1 MSVTRVH
8 HVPAFVMHC
17 IPWRETSLIVE
28 LFSLTHGRITAVA
41 KGAKRRG
48 SNLRGVLQQFAPL
61 SVSFSGKNDVKT
73 LTQADWMGGIA
84 PLSGDGLMCGFYLNE
99 LILRLTA
106 PADPH
111 PNLYNAYTHALE
123 ALSHL
128 STSAHTEA
136 VLRRFEWA
144 LLQEI
149 GLAPSPFF
157 DVDQQPIQVD
167 SHYECWAD
175 RGFTKLHHH
184 PLNHLEN
191 KHITNQHNSI
201 HTLQGG
207 NSTTKEIAQNVQAL
221 LTQKSA
227 GAINYAE
234 TTHQPIIRGHTLQ
247 QLAHGA
253 LVSDPA
259 CLRDC
264 KRLMRYLLRHHLGGK
279 TLRTRELMIALAHLF

>member
-1 MSVTRVH
+1 MSVVRVH

-17 IPWRETSLIVE
+17 IAWRETSLIVE

-111 PNLYNAYTHALE
+111 PHLYNAYTHALE
-123 ALSHL
+123 ALNHL
-128 STSAHTEA
+128 STNAHTEA

-157 DVDQQPIQVD
+157 DVDQQAIQID

-175 RGFTKLHHH
+175 RGFTKLHH
-184 PLNHLEN
+184 NHLNPSEARQN
-191 KHITNQHNSI
+191 NPI
-201 HTLQGG
+201 HALQGSSSAT
-207 NSTTKEIAQNVQAL
+207 NEIIQNVQAL
-221 LTQKSA
+221 LTQKQSSSTSCTDA
-227 GAINYAE
+227 
-234 TTHQPIIRGHTLQ
+234 THQPIIRGHTLQ
-247 QLAHGA
+247 QLAHGT
-253 LVSDPA
+253 LISDPA

-279 TLRTRELMIALAHLF
+279 TLRTREMMIALAHLF